1 MYAINKL
8 AWYHVEL
15 SKIQFEYGKKELI
28 MDKNKEMNFNFPI
41 KKNYIFDVSIIC
53 FGLYLVFKKK
63 SDL

>member
-15 SKIQFEYGKKELI
+15 SKIQFEYGKKKLI

-41 KKNYIFDVSIIC
+41 KKTIFLMC
-53 FGLYLVFKKK
+53 L
-63 SDL
+63 

>member
-41 KKNYIFDVSIIC
+41 KKK
-53 FGLYLVFKKK
+53 LYF
-63 SDL
+63 